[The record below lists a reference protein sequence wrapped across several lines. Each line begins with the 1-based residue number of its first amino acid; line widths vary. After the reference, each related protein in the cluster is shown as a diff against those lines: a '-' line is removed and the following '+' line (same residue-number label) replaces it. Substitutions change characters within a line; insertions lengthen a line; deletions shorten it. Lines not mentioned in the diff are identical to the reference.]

1 MSLTIRGLQHFSVL
15 AEERHFSRAAQRLHL
30 TQSALSRSIQ
40 SLEDTLGLVLLDRGA
55 SGVTLTQAGSMVL
68 ERARRILAEAAELQ
82 RHAQQIRG
90 CDSGRVSFGVGAF
103 PAATFL
109 SPLLTRLAQHHPG
122 LSVHVEIESW
132 QRLLDKLQQDKL
144 DFAVAVTHSLPPPA
158 DFSVYPLPPQ
168 HGGLFVRQGHPLLNS
183 PPRQIRSGLQD
194 FRLATTLLPQRA
206 RAYLS
211 RFYRVPDPAELPIA
225 FECDSIA
232 TLRDVVQGSDI
243 VLFCTREA
251 VAAEL
256 RDGNLVA
263 LPVTLPG
270 TGSLTYSVIHRAR
283 RTLSPASELI
293 ISLMKELLHD
303 VDGGVPPSSLK

>member
-55 SGVTLTQAGSMVL
+55 SGITLTQAGTTVL
-68 ERARRILAEAAELQ
+68 ERAQRILAEATELQ
-82 RHAQQIRG
+82 RHAEQIRG
-90 CDSGRVSFGVGAF
+90 CDSGRVRFGVGAF

-109 SPLLTRLAQHHPG
+109 SPLLTRLAQDHPG

-158 DFSVYPLPPQ
+158 DFSVCPLPPQ
-168 HGGLFVRQGHPLLNS
+168 HGGLFVRHGHPLLTAT
-183 PPRQIRSGLQD
+183 PRQLRVGLQK

-211 RFYRVPDPAELPIA
+211 RLYRVPDPADLPIA

-251 VAAEL
+251 VMAEL

-263 LPVTLPG
+263 LPVRFPG

-293 ISLMKELLHD
+293 ISLMKTLLHD
-303 VDGGVPPSSLK
+303 ADGEARLRPSK